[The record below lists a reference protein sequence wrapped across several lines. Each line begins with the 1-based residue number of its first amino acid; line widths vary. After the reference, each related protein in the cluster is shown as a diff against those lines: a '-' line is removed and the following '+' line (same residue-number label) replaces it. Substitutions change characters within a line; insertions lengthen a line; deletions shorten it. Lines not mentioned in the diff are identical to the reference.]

1 MSVTPRPSLQ
11 HENSFH
17 DHKIKQKNTEPG
29 ARPYQRSS
37 RHLDRVPSATPKP
50 PQKNETSLA
59 HNCRALN
66 QLSSQHY
73 SEKPE
78 AYYPWTSTLWWS
90 CEDLPP
96 YPHIINLQFPPPQL
110 MSVYDYNQLLEALG
124 SSEQVGGC
132 HGHVYLGCVACGH
145 MSMLCQTLS
154 RTRVV
159 LLWFYV
165 NYFIIIFVVAQ
176 LCLLLSDLECLG
188 RCD

>member
-1 MSVTPRPSLQ
+1 MHHVDLLTACWLGGEILRLRTIVRHSHSPIRHSPASLGNLLHRLKKTAECQLCQTELFQRNTTCSQRDHGQMSVTPRPSLQ

-78 AYYPWTSTLWWS
+78 AYYPWTLTLW
-90 CEDLPP
+90 
-96 YPHIINLQFPPPQL
+96 
-110 MSVYDYNQLLEALG
+110 
-124 SSEQVGGC
+124 
-132 HGHVYLGCVACGH
+132 
-145 MSMLCQTLS
+145 
-154 RTRVV
+154 
-159 LLWFYV
+159 
-165 NYFIIIFVVAQ
+165 
-176 LCLLLSDLECLG
+176 
-188 RCD
+188 